1 MPNNQLPAIKGD
13 VLTPD
18 SAGYKQAIARW
29 AANAERD
36 ASIVAFVKDSEDI
49 VKCLKFAKEHG
60 MPIAV
65 RCGGHSAGGASS
77 VDGGLVID
85 LSRYLNTASVDP
97 VKKLAYIGG
106 GALWETVDKAAIKHG
121 LATVGGTVNHTGV
134 GGLILGGGYG
144 WLSGQY
150 GLSIDNLV
158 QVTIVTADGSVLIAN
173 ETENS
178 ALFFAVRGGGG
189 NFGIVTEFV
198 SKLHPQRP
206 TVYAG
211 HVIFLPSKI
220 EQVVV
225 ATNKWLENI
234 KENEGMF
241 QVSTVGGPE
250 GKPLFVLVIF
260 YNGSEAEGRENFKWV
275 FDIGPI
281 ADATKEIPYEHLNAL
296 QNAMA
301 GHGKGIYQKGAIIAR
316 PSPDLVAKAH
326 AKFAELVQIHH
337 LGGGVIYEYIS
348 LKKVNSVPADATAFP
363 RGLEANLMINISW
376 DNSIQNLTH
385 DARKY
390 AGELTDILRGDEVDS
405 LVPGYSNYDDS
416 ATAAIGEEKAK
427 AAFRT
432 NYPKLQGIKKK
443 YDPENV
449 FNKWFPITPA

>member
-1 MPNNQLPAIKGD
+1 MPNNQLPVIKGD

-36 ASIVAFVKDSEDI
+36 ASIVAFVKDGEDI

-85 LSRYLNTASVDP
+85 LSRYLNTATVDP

-158 QVTIVTADGSVLIAN
+158 TIVTADGSVLTAN

-178 ALFFAVRGGGG
+178 DLFFAVRGGGG

-211 HVIFLPSKI
+211 HIIFLPSKI
-220 EQVVV
+220 EQVVA
-225 ATNKWLENI
+225 ATNKWLQNI
-234 KENEGMF
+234 KENEAMF

-250 GKPLFVLVIF
+250 GKPIFVLVVF

-281 ADATKEIPYEHLNAL
+281 ADTTKEIPYEQLNAL
-296 QNAMA
+296 QNGMT
-301 GHGKGIYQKGAIIAR
+301 GHGKGVYQKGSVINR
-316 PSPDLVAKAH
+316 PSPSVVAKAH
-326 AKFAELVQIHH
+326 DKFAEIVQSHQ
-337 LGGGVIYEYIS
+337 LGGQVIYEYVS
-348 LKKVNSVPADATAFP
+348 LKKINSVPVDATAFP
-363 RGLEANLMINISW
+363 RGLEANVLINISW
-376 DNSIQNLTH
+376 DNTVR
-385 DARKY
+385 DASKEGRKY
-390 AGELTDILRGDEVDS
+390 ATKLTDILRGEVVDS
-405 LVPGYSNYDDS
+405 HVPGYSNYDDS
-416 ATAAIGEEKAK
+416 ATAAIAEDKAK
-427 AAFRT
+427 IAFRT

-443 YDPENV
+443 YDPENI